1 MDKRGC
7 NDVRKEGVLSQGK
20 QEAPPEVRKG
30 EEMDSPL
37 LAPSPA
43 DALTLPQRK

>member
-1 MDKRGC
+1 MMNKRGC
-7 NDVRKEGVLSQGK
+7 NDVRKERVLSQGK

-30 EEMDSPL
+30 KEMNSPL

-43 DALTLPQRK
+43 DALTLPQ